1 MQQTLKTANVVAA
14 SLALLVCMLSGGT
27 SANEIAKL
35 VRRSWPQIPKEYYPI
50 GGAQAVCT
58 MELWMSIPVYGPWRG
73 NSVHSMY

>member
-35 VRRSWPQIPKEYYPI
+35 VRRSWPQIPMEYYLI

-58 MELWMSIPVYGPWRG
+58 MELWTSIRLCGPWRG
-73 NSVHSMY
+73 TLCHSMY